1 MKKKSADLSKKMLAS
16 ALSAAMVVAFAPAVA
31 LGEGVGSAGD
41 GGEPA
46 TQNIN
51 SAVAAVGESTYA
63 SLNDAFKAAVS
74 STADKTVKL
83 LADVNDFEGVV
94 VEPGQEVTLD
104 LNGMTLTSAV
114 NSKDNSKHYY
124 AVENWGTFTLEDS
137 STAKTGKIVTRGLDN
152 ELGFDNEASV
162 WIEGNMT
169 VNGGT
174 VVACDANGGACVW
187 NEAVLTINGGAFQTT
202 AEGTTGSDTSLAVRN
217 NGVATITGGKF
228 DCASKW
234 SYAIVSKNILEIT
247 PASGSTVEVY
257 GAKGCLG
264 VDGGTAVIDGG
275 KYSTSAYYGL
285 YVSNDGK
292 GKEPTTAAVTVNG
305 GEFDGATYSVWV
317 GSDYNNPVNST
328 IQINSG
334 TFKKPLCAQDC
345 TQTGAIKIAGG
356 SFLNGTARNAKS
368 DERIAITGGKFSE
381 DPSSYVPA
389 SGYDIHQ
396 VGDVYAVHAVSS
408 GTTWL
413 GGSSATCTSN
423 GSTTA
428 GYCKGCYDLG
438 VSNIVSGSSTIPALG
453 HEYTWV
459 TTTPATESA
468 EGVMTGTC
476 SRCGSTITS
485 PIPKLPASGSNETA
499 TDGSGAKIDVTIDT
513 NESVTLPDGTQAAG
527 TVEYKAL
534 ESDAAKAEVAVPSTV
549 TVGTNTYVVTKIADS
564 AFEGQEQLTSITI
577 PDTVV
582 EIGASAFAG
591 TSLASVDIPESTTV
605 VGKGAFKGCS
615 SLASVDIK
623 GDVTEIAADTFAGTA
638 LTSVDIPD
646 SVATIGARA
655 FADSLIKTVSSQATT
670 VSKSAFAGCSALKS
684 VDLPKAKTI
693 GKGVFKGAGVLKS
706 VTTGTKLSSIGKGA
720 FAGTAVKK
728 LVLTSKK
735 LTASSVAGSLKGSSV
750 VKVVVKVS
758 GSKKAQEKV
767 VDKYTKAFAKKN
779 SGKKVKVVAAK

>member
-1 MKKKSADLSKKMLAS
+1 MASDVTYSIKVTADNVTLN
-16 ALSAAMVVAFAPAVA
+16 
-31 LGEGVGSAGD
+31 LGNYAITANKTHAITNRGKNLLVNSGTVD
-41 GGEPA
+41 G
-46 TQNIN
+46 
-51 SAVAAVGESTYA
+51 AAVGGAGAIYTAPGASTTVQGSTLKGSKWYVLKNLGEMT
-63 SLNDAFKAAVS
+63 LNQVQLRQSDSGSSAIDNGWYNWKKANG
-74 STADKTVKL
+74 
-83 LADVNDFEGVV
+83 NDF
-94 VEPGQEVTLD
+94 
-104 LNGMTLTSAV
+104 
-114 NSKDNSKHYY
+114 
-124 AVENWGTFTLEDS
+124 
-137 STAKTGKIVTRGLDN
+137 
-152 ELGFDNEASV
+152 NEA
-162 WIEGNMT
+162 IP
-169 VNGGT
+169 
-174 VVACDANGGACVW
+174 ADANTKVK
-187 NEAVLTINGGAFQTT
+187 LTINGG
-202 AEGTTGSDTSLAVRN
+202 E
-217 NGVATITGGKF
+217 
-228 DCASKW
+228 
-234 SYAIVSKNILEIT
+234 Y
-247 PASGSTVEVY
+247 
-257 GAKGCLG
+257 
-264 VDGGTAVIDGG
+264 DGGLNTV
-275 KYSTSAYYGL
+275 K
-285 YVSNDGK
+285 NDDLG
-292 GKEPTTAAVTVNG
+292 ELIING
-305 GEFDGATYSVWV
+305 
-317 GSDYNNPVNST
+317 
-328 IQINSG
+328 G
-334 TFKKPLCAQDC
+334 TFKNY
-345 TQTGAIKIAGG
+345 TQSAFQNHGTATVTDGNFIAESLYAIENCGCDQLSDPGKLTIAGGNFTGLLYVTSPYSDVTVAGG
-356 SFLNGTARNAKS
+356 SFDGGIRV
-368 DERIAITGGKFSE
+368 TGGSLEVKKGSFAGDITVGESASLKIDGGTFNT
-381 DPSSYVPA
+381 DPSAWVV
-389 SGYDIHQ
+389 SGC
-396 VGDVYAVHAVSS
+396 VGHKGSDGIYHVHAANEGVTSSS
-408 GTTWL
+408 G
-413 GGSSATCTSN
+413 SAATCTAAGYT
-423 GSTTA
+423 GST
-428 GYCKGCYDLG
+428 YCSIDGHVY
-438 VSNIVSGSSTIPALG
+438 SSSSTIPALG

-534 ESDAAKAEVAVPSTV
+534 ESDAVKAEVAVPSTV
-549 TVGTNTYVVTKIADS
+549 TVGTSTYVVTKIADS
-564 AFEGQEQLTSITI
+564 AFEGQEQLTNITI

-623 GDVTEIAADTFAGTA
+623 GDVTKIAADTFAGTA

-670 VSKSAFAGCSALKS
+670 VSKSAFAGCSALKT

-720 FAGTAVKK
+720 FAGTSVKK